1 VNAEK
6 LMQKDSLYLEV
17 KGVFSKL

>member
-1 VNAEK
+1 
-6 LMQKDSLYLEV
+6 MQKDSLYLEV